1 MSPYWVMMGLI
12 FFLTPIICWLFSR
25 NHTESR
31 VPLKRTFNEMWDKK
45 YYLHVMGY
53 LAIFIWKKVTDGLN
67 EPIKTSTGHYTDWV
81 HGLEGEL
88 VLWVQNTFHN
98 VVFTDILN
106 FHYLFIYLF
115 LIYVT
120 TIYYMYTG
128 ERDLTD
134 KVTLN
139 YLLIYALA
147 VPYYLFFNVEVTS
160 SYIPGMDALL
170 YEDPWYG
177 YFYGSHDPLDNCVP
191 SLHIAIPFG
200 ILALNWLHVR
210 EQGISIKEWK
220 HWRYHQFILWNTV
233 LFAFAILYL
242 GIHWIIDIPLG
253 IFVGGIGALFIHHIQ
268 PRLRNDFGATFKG
281 FSKGKTGQHAVVEG
295 IIVLLLF
302 SVLLGS
308 MAYQEDTMDERASMR
323 LGPGDSNIDII
334 QELVP
339 GQEAIFTLTNM
350 DEDYA
355 FEVLIIELK
364 NATLAM
370 DKDDGGIVWSQ
381 ISDQAISVAP
391 GETHRFEAIDAL
403 EFWHLAVVHLN
414 DSADGVVSVQIT
426 VEYTGEDLVA
436 KSLWMSL
443 PSLWMTGWVIHRLV
457 RLNMDGRNWIDSTP
471 SHAWKNTDES
481 E

>member
-1 MSPYWVMMGLI
+1 M
-12 FFLTPIICWLFSR
+12 
-25 NHTESR
+25 
-31 VPLKRTFNEMWDKK
+31 
-45 YYLHVMGY
+45 
-53 LAIFIWKKVTDGLN
+53 
-67 EPIKTSTGHYTDWV
+67 
-81 HGLEGEL
+81 
-88 VLWVQNTFHN
+88 
-98 VVFTDILN
+98 
-106 FHYLFIYLF
+106 
-115 LIYVT
+115 
-120 TIYYMYTG
+120 
-128 ERDLTD
+128 
-134 KVTLN
+134 
-139 YLLIYALA
+139 
-147 VPYYLFFNVEVTS
+147 
-160 SYIPGMDALL
+160 
-170 YEDPWYG
+170 
-177 YFYGSHDPLDNCVP
+177 
-191 SLHIAIPFG
+191 
-200 ILALNWLHVR
+200 
-210 EQGISIKEWK
+210 
-220 HWRYHQFILWNTV
+220 
-233 LFAFAILYL
+233 
-242 GIHWIIDIPLG
+242 
-253 IFVGGIGALFIHHIQ
+253 
-268 PRLRNDFGATFKG
+268 RNDFGATFKG

-355 FEVLIIELK
+355 VEVLIIELE

-391 GETHRFEAIDAL
+391 GETHRFEAIDTL

-471 SHAWKNTDES
+471 SHAWKISDES